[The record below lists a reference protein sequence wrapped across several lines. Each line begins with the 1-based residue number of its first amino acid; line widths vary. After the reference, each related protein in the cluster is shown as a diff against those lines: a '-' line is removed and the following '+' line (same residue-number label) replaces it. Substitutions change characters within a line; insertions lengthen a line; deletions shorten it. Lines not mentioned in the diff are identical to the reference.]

1 MEIICPYCREKT
13 DKSSGHVTRA
23 IKLGR
28 PIYCNRICAGLGRR
42 SNLTIDEKKQLKSEY
57 DRKYRELNQELLKP
71 KKSEYHKKTYDPIK
85 AAIIRKER
93 MPKHV
98 EYCRQPEYRKKKK
111 DYDKIRFAKLHYGEF
126 WESHLLITEIQKEY
140 NDDEVRQEN
149 NLHNKSQKRKKECQT
164 QTNQPY
170 RLPI

>member
-1 MEIICPYCREKT
+1 MEIICPYCREKA
-13 DKSSGHVTRA
+13 DKSSGHVTRS

-28 PIYCNRICAGLGRR
+28 LIYCNRICAGLGRR

-85 AAIIRKER
+85 AAIIRKEH

-111 DYDKIRFAKLHYGEF
+111 DYDKIRVAKLHYGEF

-149 NLHNKSQKRKKECQT
+149 NLHNKSQKRKKEWKT